1 MKSSCSSSLSMKIYR
16 KSLISKYLKEFSFSF
31 RCNQIAMHNE
41 GLSLTFCLVLVAAT
55 VAVVQAYPA
64 EIGEDEQ
71 PLVGLDEKR
80 GWNNFHSGYGKR
92 GWNNFAGG
100 YGKRSFDYVSNTIK
114 CLIDNRHR
122 RCLSESQCLKNV

>member
-1 MKSSCSSSLSMKIYR
+1 
-16 KSLISKYLKEFSFSF
+16 
-31 RCNQIAMHNE
+31 MHNE

-55 VAVVQAYPA
+55 AVVQAYPA

-71 PLVGLDEKR
+71 PVGLEEKR

-100 YGKRSFDYVSNTIK
+100 YGKRSFDYVSNTIIV
-114 CLIDNRHR
+114 LQSYLG
-122 RCLSESQCLKNV
+122 LSAPQ